1 MNTKRMIPIAL
12 LASFGLA
19 VPVLAAEDGKA
30 LYQSKCAMCHGNDGV
45 AKKMAAGSKNFN
57 DPAWKSAAS
66 VDSIVKVTKDGVGK
80 MKGLG
85 DKLNAEQMKAIADY
99 MLTLAK

>member
-1 MNTKRMIPIAL
+1 MNVKKLAPIAL
-12 LASFGLA
+12 LAAFGFA
-19 VPVLAAEDGKA
+19 PQVLADEDGKK
-30 LYQSKCAMCHGNDGV
+30 LYDSKCAMCHGADGV

-57 DPAWKSAAS
+57 DPAWKSAAT

-85 DKLNAEQMKAIADY
+85 DKLNAEHMKAIADY